1 MDWSHVLRF
10 RSLLNRSGRW
20 DMIGRGPLI
29 KTDFPQRFK
38 KEKRSLKSRFVS
50 SVCRRAI
57 SLWPV
62 WSITR
67 CMEDG
72 RELISSG
79 SLSRMDVTLAPG
91 KQRVVALKKRI
102 FLVMLSPTIK
112 VVGETRGC
120 GECRGSR
127 VSTRLGVGST
137 LRDRADEWGGEPAAS
152 GPGGWVTARAEVGCL
167 PERLSTASFT
177 ILRREGRSP
186 YAVQSV
192 ELDPHLCDRSPLH
205 CLPPVAVE

>member
-1 MDWSHVLRF
+1 
-10 RSLLNRSGRW
+10 
-20 DMIGRGPLI
+20 
-29 KTDFPQRFK
+29 
-38 KEKRSLKSRFVS
+38 
-50 SVCRRAI
+50 
-57 SLWPV
+57 
-62 WSITR
+62 
-67 CMEDG
+67 MEDG

-137 LRDRADEWGGEPAAS
+137 LRDRADEWGGGSAAS

-177 ILRREGRSP
+177 ILRRE
-186 YAVQSV
+186 AEVSV
-192 ELDPHLCDRSPLH
+192 RGSERRVGPTS
-205 CLPPVAVE
+205 V